1 MLLNRKPRIVTLVIF
16 TLLVLSMLGY
26 TVITTFLTASYPFNV
41 PQMYSVNPVPIR
53 RALARRVLK
62 VQRQIEFM
70 AGKEGKIDSAWALEL
85 LSIVTELDPR
95 VVAGGY
101 EDNSN
106 MTVESLDSLPKK
118 WPVCPEEYHGRAADD
133 TFQHNFVQLECTNVS
148 KFKDVLTVI
157 LSTKRW
163 EHDRTKFVVANIRSL
178 YDVNIFILT
187 YEGDESLSLDIDGTF
202 IKPFP
207 VGTSE
212 SYAINHV
219 AATVETPFTLIAD
232 SLTHFT
238 EQSSLERLV
247 RVLDSLDKVS
257 VASGAYRNL
266 NGHWHY
272 GCLQHRMENYH
283 LAYAR
288 GYEHSQHE
296 CMYCDDVLGPFVVR
310 TEILKKVHLTDSLEG
325 SVMYRDWFLNIRLE
339 GSLVMACPDVMFFV
353 DAEPIMKHDDWLKIS
368 TKWSIQYVRPYD
380 GHEIEFSCEEVKI
393 SCVNLMKSASS
404 FLLPP
409 CCRAKIRQELGY
421 LQDCAEELGVYY
433 ELSAGSLLGAV
444 KYGGIL
450 PWDFD
455 TDVLTDCKDQK
466 LWLTKGMNC
475 MTRKGCRSLLMFG
488 NYWTSSCEYSV
499 LDVSCRYNQTIYLP
513 SEYRG
518 VPTQVE
524 FNGRMTN
531 VKPNPGH
538 VSRNIYG
545 PEYLKHAVHWRY
557 STDSK
562 FPKDD
567 GSGQVPGI
575 WSFCKE
581 PGFHSCLDHFPV
593 DGNLGFKRF
602 SYQLH

>member
-163 EHDRTKFVVANIRSL
+163 EHDRTKFVVANIRSH

-212 SYAINHV
+212 SYAINQV

-232 SLTHFT
+232 SLTHF
-238 EQSSLERLV
+238 
-247 RVLDSLDKVS
+247 
-257 VASGAYRNL
+257 
-266 NGHWHY
+266 
-272 GCLQHRMENYH
+272 
-283 LAYAR
+283 
-288 GYEHSQHE
+288 
-296 CMYCDDVLGPFVVR
+296 

-380 GHEIEFSCEEVKI
+380 GNEIEFSCEEVKI